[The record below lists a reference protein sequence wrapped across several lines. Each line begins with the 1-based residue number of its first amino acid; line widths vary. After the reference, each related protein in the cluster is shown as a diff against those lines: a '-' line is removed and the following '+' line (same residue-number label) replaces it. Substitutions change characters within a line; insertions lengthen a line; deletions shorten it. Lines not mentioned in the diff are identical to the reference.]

1 RICGGR
7 SVRIRRGPGHI
18 EDKQVELE
26 CILSCRSDCAHS
38 CSSVLTYNSFSM
50 GAIAAGRRGKQ
61 WQSENTSATV
71 AGGHPH
77 GAAGGLQGPPHRRGG
92 PVSGFVA
99 DDGLVVRARQ
109 PLGREEERLPAG
121 GPGGAGGPCQA
132 AFQRGGPPNRALED
146 AHRPVQADG
155 GVAGDAA
162 AGRRPRSAATC
173 VDGRRGLG
181 ARARCRA
188 GDPARS
194 VRARRP
200 RPRAPVLVR
209 TWRSGAPTKIGAA
222 GSRPFSA
229 PGGPRRASG
238 SSRDDAGR
246 KTCPGEAIQT
256 SGVHASK

>member
-1 RICGGR
+1 
-7 SVRIRRGPGHI
+7 
-18 EDKQVELE
+18 E
-26 CILSCRSDCAHS
+26 ILSGDQGSGRLEHLQPGGLTTRGRGLTTGRALGGSLCAP
-38 CSSVLTYNSFSM
+38 L
-50 GAIAAGRRGKQ
+50 AA
-61 WQSENTSATV
+61 A
-71 AGGHPH
+71 AGHPH

-155 GVAGDAA
+155 GFRVSGRGRRQM
-162 AGRRPRSAATC
+162 GRRPRSAATC

-209 TWRSGAPTKIGAA
+209 TWRSGAP
-222 GSRPFSA
+222 
-229 PGGPRRASG
+229 
-238 SSRDDAGR
+238 
-246 KTCPGEAIQT
+246 
-256 SGVHASK
+256 